1 MAKKTSIYLSD
12 EMERAVAA
20 SGRSLIDLV
29 RTGLERQARP
39 DRLADAVDELVR
51 MLREGGC
58 TIVPRDPA

>member
-29 RTGLERQARP
+29 RACLEQDARR
-39 DRLADAVDELVR
+39 DRLADEVEK
-51 MLREGGC
+51 MLRKLADGY
-58 TIVPRDPA
+58 TFTPRD

>member
-29 RTGLERQARP
+29 RAGLEGEARR
-39 DRLADAVDELVR
+39 DRLADEVEKLVR
-51 MLREGGC
+51 AVRDGYSFS
-58 TIVPRDPA
+58 PRDPA

>member
-20 SGRSLIDLV
+20 SGLSLIDLV
-29 RTGLERQARP
+29 RAGLEPLARR
-39 DRLADAVDELVR
+39 DRLADEVGELVR
-51 MLREGGC
+51 MLREGC

>member
-29 RTGLERQARP
+29 RAGLEQDARR
-39 DRLADAVDELVR
+39 DRLADEVEK
-51 MLREGGC
+51 MLRKLADGY
-58 TIVPRDPA
+58 TFTPRD